1 MARIIVYDGREHPD
15 PDAAATIE
23 QVRDIM
29 ATWYPDMANAT
40 YKTEKR
46 GSDTLYVFRK
56 TVGTKG
62 CTQAAALAEI
72 IVQTPPARLDLL
84 DIYANAAD
92 DTGRLDTKRL
102 AELYT
107 NDEGEEELEQALA
120 QANRYT
126 TSVASL
132 NNALTR
138 RLR

>member
-62 CTQAAALAEI
+62 STSAAHLAGI
-72 IVQTPPARLDLL
+72 ILQTPPARLDLL
-84 DIYANAAD
+84 RIYADAAD
-92 DTGRLDTKRL
+92 SSGRLDTRRL
-102 AELYT
+102 ADLYA
-107 NDEGEEELEQALA
+107 DGEGEEELERALA

-126 TSVASL
+126 NSVAAAT
-132 NNALTR
+132 NALASH
-138 RLR
+138 LR

>member
-46 GSDTLYVFRK
+46 DNDTLYVFRK

-62 CTQAAALAEI
+62 STEAAHLAGI
-72 IVQTPPARLDLL
+72 ILQTPQAELDLL
-84 DIYANAAD
+84 RIYAGATD
-92 DTGRLDTKRL
+92 GTGRLDTRQL
-102 AELYT
+102 ANLYA
-107 NDEGEEELEQALA
+107 NDEGEEELERALA

-126 TSVASL
+126 TSVAAAT
-132 NNALTR
+132 NALAR
-138 RLR
+138 HLR